1 MSVPFLD
8 IADALALRFAP
19 ANVTPPTGYRN
30 IAASTARLQN
40 NLANVPFVA
49 IFPPEPGEIEV
60 TIGGGRRVTVIPFR
74 VRFHFDRASG
84 DLSKIT
90 TALYEWAEVLF
101 DQLTTS
107 SKLGLGGAPGVMKS
121 TPTTGPG
128 FAVLPYAGTE
138 YDGIEWIV
146 TVWYEDAYL
155 MTP

>member
-1 MSVPFLD
+1 MAVPFLT
-8 IADALALRFAP
+8 IADALAARFAP

-30 IAASTARLQN
+30 IAQSTARLQN

-49 IFPPEPGEIEV
+49 VFPPEPGEIAV
-60 TIGGGRRVTVIPFR
+60 TISPGRRITEIPFK

-90 TALYEWAEVLF
+90 TALYAWAAVLF
-101 DQLTTS
+101 DQLQTN
-107 SKLGLGGAPGVMKS
+107 SKLGLAGSGVMKS
-121 TPTTGPG
+121 MPTTGPG

-146 TVWYEDAYL
+146 TVWIEDAYT